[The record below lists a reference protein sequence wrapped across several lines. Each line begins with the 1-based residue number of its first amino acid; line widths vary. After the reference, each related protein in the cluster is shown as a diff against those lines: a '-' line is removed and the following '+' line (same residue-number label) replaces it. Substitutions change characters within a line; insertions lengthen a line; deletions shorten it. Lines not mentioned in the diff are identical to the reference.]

1 MKKSFISTRL
11 LTEIALVTAIAFA
24 LDFFQGGLCRGIFA
38 NGGSIGLAML
48 PILILA
54 YRRGLGA
61 GLIAGA
67 ALAFLQMLGGIF
79 AVPSAWYV
87 VLFQVLLDYV
97 LAYPLLALG
106 AGLFAK
112 KFQTTDS
119 HKTKVNML
127 VWGTITGGF
136 LKFLAHFIAGV
147 VFWGSSAPEGFP
159 GGPFVYSLAYNG
171 AYMLPNIIINLLI
184 LLLIFA
190 KQPKIL
196 IPENKEEKVNA

>member
-11 LTEIALVTAIAFA
+11 LTEIALVSAIAFA
-24 LDFFQGGLCRGIFA
+24 LDFFQGGLCRGIFP

-48 PILILA
+48 PIFILTF
-54 YRRGLGA
+54 RRGLGA
-61 GLIAGA
+61 GLIAGGI
-67 ALAFLQMLGGIF
+67 LAFLQMLGGVF
-79 AVPSAWYV
+79 AVPSSWYMV
-87 VLFQVLLDYV
+87 VLQILLDYV

-112 KFQTTDS
+112 KFKNTES
-119 HKTKVNML
+119 HKKQVTVL
-127 VWGTITGGF
+127 TWGVIVGGLF
-136 LKFLAHFIAGV
+136 KFLSHFIAGV
-147 VFWGSSAPEGFP
+147 VFWGSNAPEGFP
-159 GGPFVYSLAYNG
+159 GGEFVYSLAYNG

-184 LLLIFA
+184 ILLIFA